1 MSKIEQLIKKFCPN
15 GVEWVSLGEIAT
27 DFFRG
32 NGILRTQVTEEGT
45 PW

>member
-1 MSKIEQLIKKFCPN
+1 MSKIEQLIKKFCPK

-32 NGILRTQVTEEGT
+32 FVHNCGSV
-45 PW
+45 